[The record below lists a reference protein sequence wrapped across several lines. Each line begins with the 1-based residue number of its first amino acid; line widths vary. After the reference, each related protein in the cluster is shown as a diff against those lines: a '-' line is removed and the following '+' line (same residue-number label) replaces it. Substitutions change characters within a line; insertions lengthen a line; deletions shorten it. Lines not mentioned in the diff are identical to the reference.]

1 MRCVLVVRL
10 SDLLIQSITGHWYK
24 VTDQHLL
31 LVLVASNKGNVLPD
45 KGMLAEMCIY
55 FSQLD
60 TKASNLDLVIS
71 TTSAFDLTVCIVPPE
86 VACAIHTIT
95 NALPELSFW
104 AWLSVGRRGNRVF
117 PLDFFHGEP
126 VVYKFLCG

>member
-31 LVLVASNKGNVLPD
+31 LVLVASNKGNILPD
-45 KGMLAEMCIY
+45 KGMLAEMCID
-55 FSQLD
+55 FSQFD
-60 TKASNLDLVIS
+60 TKASNLDLVVG
-71 TTSAFDLTVCIVPPE
+71 TTSAFDLTVGIVPPE
-86 VACAIHTIT
+86 VACAIHTIA
-95 NALPELSFW
+95 NAFPELGFG
-104 AWLSVGRRGNRVF
+104 AWLSVGRRGDRVF
-117 PLDFFHGEP
+117 PLAFCLGKP